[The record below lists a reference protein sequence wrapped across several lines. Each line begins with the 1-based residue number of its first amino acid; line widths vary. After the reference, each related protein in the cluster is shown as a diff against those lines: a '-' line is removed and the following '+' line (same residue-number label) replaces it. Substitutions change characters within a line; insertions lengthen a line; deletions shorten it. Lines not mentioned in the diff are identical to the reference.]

1 MKTGVTHYFSID
13 KAATDIGYLP
23 IKKNLDGV
31 IKFFL
36 DRGHGRKQ
44 SRSNCSLLIV
54 LMFVALCVV
63 VIIFSL
69 YFKI

>member
-13 KAATDIGYLP
+13 KATTDIGYLP

-31 IKFFL
+31 VKFFL
-36 DRGHGRKQ
+36 DRGHGLKQ
-44 SRSNCSLLIV
+44 SRSNFSVLIA
-54 LMFVALCVV
+54 LIFVALCIVA
-63 VIIFSL
+63 IIFSL